1 MLSQAP
7 ITEDNAGM
15 TKFYTAKLQT
25 TDAKADKER
34 RYRNIV
40 LASGKLLETGEI
52 RDIEH
57 LYVMGTDGKLIQVS
71 KLGKDPEKQTEEYTV
86 YFAENHGHYDPV
98 TGERVVEMEDIIG
111 DAKVWFEPD
120 GVHARVYFAN
130 NDPKA
135 DHNWAVSDNASY
147 SMGAD
152 WEPDGYYGADNN
164 IDEPIGIL
172 REISI
177 VPTGNDPRAKTID
190 TKQATSKAQGGAKAD
205 GENLTKKGTNMP
217 KQLDALTP
225 DERDAMGKELMGVI
239 DKFTT
244 DVPESQTE
252 PTARDSKDEAAEAP
266 EETTD
271 APKEEESTTDG
282 KRTLHNPNIFIMD
295 RKPIHQA
302 YTSTDGAD
310 WRFSKEAKR
319 KFADALHSNGGVRGN
334 FAADWAKELRS
345 HGATT
350 NDGITGLGLPVDTR
364 SLIIDAIE
372 KSEGLISHFDELGG
386 KSYLIRLITDEE
398 DVNSEF
404 SRAHGFKKGDEKIFE
419 KLLNTPRTIYN
430 KMVYKMLD
438 LDTMEIYEN
447 PELIDVRARELV
459 QKLIIE
465 VERAAVIGD
474 GRTAPTGNNPDYR
487 MFDGTRGFYSMLAD
501 AQATEGYGQLMAAS
515 ISMPA
520 GSNLYDASIEAESEI
535 ESEGGLIYVTK
546 KALVKNLRLAKKSST
561 SNEPLFEPGTKIED
575 LLGAERIYTPT
586 WMQNAPVDVIVFA
599 NKSYG
604 LIGKSNPDMRPEF
617 NAVKNQDILLAE
629 FPRGGSLKAYKS
641 AVAITF
647 ATAAAS
653 KD

>member
-1 MLSQAP
+1 M
-7 ITEDNAGM
+7 
-15 TKFYTAKLQT
+15 
-25 TDAKADKER
+25 
-34 RYRNIV
+34 
-40 LASGKLLETGEI
+40 
-52 RDIEH
+52 
-57 LYVMGTDGKLIQVS
+57 
-71 KLGKDPEKQTEEYTV
+71 
-86 YFAENHGHYDPV
+86 
-98 TGERVVEMEDIIG
+98 
-111 DAKVWFEPD
+111 
-120 GVHARVYFAN
+120 
-130 NDPKA
+130 PKA
-135 DHNWAVSDNASY
+135 
-147 SMGAD
+147 
-152 WEPDGYYGADNN
+152 
-164 IDEPIGIL
+164 L
-172 REISI
+172 
-177 VPTGNDPRAKTID
+177 K
-190 TKQATSKAQGGAKAD
+190 
-205 GENLTKKGTNMP
+205 
-217 KQLDALTP
+217 DALTP
-225 DERDAMGKELMGVI
+225 DEREALVREIVDKI
-239 DKFTT
+239 DDFTT
-244 DVPESQTE
+244 NAPESETQ
-252 PTARDSKDEAAEAP
+252 PTARDSKDEV
-266 EETTD
+266 EE
-271 APKEEESTTDG
+271 APKETNDAAEDKTTDG
-282 KRTLHNPNIFIMD
+282 KRVLGNPNIFIVD

-302 YTSTDGAD
+302 TASVDSD
-310 WRFSKEAKR
+310 WRFSVEAKR
-319 KFADALHSNGGVRGN
+319 KFADALHANGGVRGN
-334 FAADWAKELRS
+334 FAAEWAKELRS

-364 SLIIDAIE
+364 SLVIDAIE

-386 KSYLIRLITDEE
+386 KSYLIKLITDEE
-398 DVNSEF
+398 DADSEF

-487 MFDGTRGFYSMLAD
+487 MFDGSRGFYSMLAD
-501 AQATEGYGQLMAAS
+501 AQATEGYGQLMASS
-515 ISMPA
+515 ITMPA

-546 KALVKNLRLAKKSST
+546 KALVKELRQAKKSST

-575 LLGAERIYTPT
+575 LLGAQRIYTPT
-586 WMQNAPVDVIVFA
+586 WMKNAPVDVIVFA

-647 ATAAAS
+647 ATS
-653 KD
+653 RTTPKD